1 MDANEKRFRW
11 TSGLCLFIIAL
22 ILFYFCFTVSLIAND
37 NLRDGFEISAT
48 LFDCSG
54 FNFDIENAATSC
66 GIDII
71 TVVCV

>member
-22 ILFYFCFTVSLIAND
+22 ILFRFCFTVSLIAND
-37 NLRDGFEISAT
+37 NLRDGFEISVT

-54 FNFDIENAATSC
+54 FNFDIENAAMY
-66 GIDII
+66 
-71 TVVCV
+71 VYNNFE